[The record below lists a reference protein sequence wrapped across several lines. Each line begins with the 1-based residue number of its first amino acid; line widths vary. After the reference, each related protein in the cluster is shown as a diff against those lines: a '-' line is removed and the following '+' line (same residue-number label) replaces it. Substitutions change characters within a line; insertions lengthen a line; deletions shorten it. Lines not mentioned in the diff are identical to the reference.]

1 MPTRCRQTLELHMTA
16 LWTTRRRFIPVRGS
30 LQNSRRKSS
39 LMATSSIIPASCPW
53 TIGTR
58 FMRRSRRFANS
69 VLQYLLVRDLRMR
82 RAGRTAR
89 VSRLLCEL
97 SGVAFLGLHGSF
109 DEIVEELQSP
119 GRVSVDSDSARRL
132 TRLRE
137 ASAWRAQPPSQVFPV
152 TR

>member
-1 MPTRCRQTLELHMTA
+1 MPTRCRQISEQHMIA
-16 LWTTRRRFIPVRGS
+16 LWTTPRRFIQGRES

-39 LMATSSIIPASCPW
+39 LMATSLIIRASCRW

-58 FMRRSRRFANS
+58 FMKRSRRSASS
-69 VLQYLLVRDLRMR
+69 VLQYLLVWDLQMR
-82 RAGRTAR
+82 STAGTAR
-89 VSRLLCEL
+89 VSRLLCVL
-97 SGVAFLGLHGSF
+97 LGIVFLGLHEFFG
-109 DEIVEELQSP
+109 EIVKELQSP

-137 ASAWRAQPPSQVFPV
+137 ASAWRAQPSSQVFPV